1 MIYSFLN
8 VISAMYPYR
17 FAVATSEELTANN
30 DDCAI
35 CWDAMQTARKLPCG
49 HLFHK

>member
-1 MIYSFLN
+1 MATQEDLELN
-8 VISAMYPYR
+8 A
-17 FAVATSEELTANN
+17 

-35 CWDAMQTARKLPCG
+35 CWERMESARKLPCG